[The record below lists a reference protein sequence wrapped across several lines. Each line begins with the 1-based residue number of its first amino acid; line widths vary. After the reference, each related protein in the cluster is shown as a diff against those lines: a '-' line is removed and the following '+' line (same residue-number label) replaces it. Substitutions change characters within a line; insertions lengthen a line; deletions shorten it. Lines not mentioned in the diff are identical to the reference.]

1 MALHAQWDDEELPKL
16 QELLNRALNTW
27 DPKDVPKWAWE
38 LDARVLARINDLKKG
53 GSDEVKHMGAS
64 QAG

>member
-16 QELLNRALNTW
+16 LELLGRALNTW

-38 LDARVLARINDLKKG
+38 LDARVQARINDLKKG
-53 GSDEVKHMGAS
+53 GPDEVTHMGAS